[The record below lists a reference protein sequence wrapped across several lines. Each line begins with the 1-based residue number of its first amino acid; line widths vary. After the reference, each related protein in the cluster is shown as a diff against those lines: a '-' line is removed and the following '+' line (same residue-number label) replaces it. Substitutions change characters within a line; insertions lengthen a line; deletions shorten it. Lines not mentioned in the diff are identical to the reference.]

1 MAVLLQRLAPEHTVL
16 VSDALAP
23 YGLADGEHRW
33 DERVLLVK
41 NSTCRLDDGTL
52 AGVTLPQLEGVK
64 RLARWSEAP
73 SAAIWS
79 ATVAPRRM
87 IGTTQTI
94 EDALIGQR
102 LADLLRWDQA
112 PDGELSWHGAA

>member
-1 MAVLLQRLAPEHTVL
+1 M
-16 VSDALAP
+16 
-23 YGLADGEHRW
+23 
-33 DERVLLVK
+33 K
-41 NSTCRLDDGTL
+41 NGTCRLDDGTL

-79 ATVAPRRM
+79 ATVAPRRV

-102 LADLLRWDQA
+102 LADLLRWNQA
-112 PDGELSWHGAA
+112 PDGELSWHCAA